1 MYKYYIWTIGCQM
14 NKADSDYVA
23 GYLERAGYS
32 PAATVEEADF
42 VLLNSCVVRNS
53 AEQKV
58 LNKISSLGG
67 LKRGSPH
74 KTIALTGCLVDS
86 QTDDLKKRFP
96 HLDLIFRPQQWGDL
110 YQWAEEQG
118 IACAGDN
125 ESPIYANTEVT
136 AYIPIIQGCNS
147 FCSYC
152 IVPYRR
158 GREKSRPFEDVIC
171 QARSMVQRGV
181 KEVTLV
187 GQSVDSYGHDLPEK
201 PDLAD
206 LLEEMH
212 KIEGLLRLRFLTNHP
227 KDMSR
232 KLIETVARLD
242 KVCEH
247 INLPAQA
254 GDNRIL
260 EVMRRGYTIE
270 KYKDLIQEIRFNIPD
285 IALSTDVI
293 VGFPSETEQQYENTL
308 ALLEEIR
315 FDKVHIA
322 AYSPREGTIAARE
335 LADDVPP
342 EEKKRRQSKAED
354 LEESIAREINA
365 GYLNKTVEVLV
376 EGKKKGKFQG
386 RTRQDKLVF
395 FSSNADLLGQMVKVR
410 IDKTSPWA
418 LQGKPEQ

>member
-23 GYLERAGYS
+23 GYLERAGYL
-32 PAATVEEADF
+32 PTACLDEADF

-58 LNKISSLGG
+58 LNKISSLKG
-67 LKRGSPH
+67 LKRDSPH

-86 QTDDLKKRFP
+86 RTDDLKKRFP
-96 HLDLIFRPQQWGDL
+96 HIDLIFRPQHWEAL

-118 IACAGDN
+118 MTCSGDN
-125 ESPIYANTEVT
+125 ASPVSENTGVT
-136 AYIPIIQGCNS
+136 AYVPIIQGCNS

-158 GREKSRPFEDVIC
+158 GREKSRPLEEVIHH
-171 QARSMVQRGV
+171 ARSLVRCGV

-187 GQSVDSYGHDLPEK
+187 GQIVDSYGHDLPYQ

-206 LLEEMH
+206 LLEEMS

-232 KLIETVARLD
+232 KLIEAVARLD

-254 GDNRIL
+254 GDNEIL
-260 EVMRRGYTIE
+260 KAMGRGYTVE
-270 KYKDLIQEIRFNIPD
+270 NYKELIKEIRFTIPD

-293 VGFPSETEQQYENTL
+293 IGFPGETEQHYENTL
-308 ALLEEIR
+308 ALLQEIR

-322 AYSPREGTIAARE
+322 TYSPREGTIAARE
-335 LADDVPP
+335 LADDVSP
-342 EEKKRRQSKAED
+342 EEKRRRQGKAED
-354 LEESIAREINA
+354 LEERIATEINA
-365 GYLNKTVEVLV
+365 GFLNKTVEVLV
-376 EGKKKGKFQG
+376 EGRKKGKSQG

-395 FSSNADLLGQMVKVR
+395 FPSNVDLRGQMVKVR
-410 IDKTSPWA
+410 IEKTSPWA
-418 LQGKPEQ
+418 LQGNLER